1 MSFKNTV
8 KPILVL
14 TLICLAV
21 ALLLAVVNYVASP
34 VIAEAT
40 EEAER
45 KARGEALPGA
55 TDFAEVDLAAYPD
68 LPATVISC
76 YRDSDGNG
84 YVFLVKTP
92 GYGGKSNPITM
103 LVGIK
108 PDGKIAGIKI
118 TDVSGETAGIGDKV
132 KKNDFTK
139 NFTGIDHTEVE
150 SVPNVSGATY
160 SSTGVKQGVRDAFT
174 VYWDVAVQE

>member
-45 KARGEALPGA
+45 KARSEALPGA
-55 TDFAEVDLAAYPD
+55 TDFTEVDIGYHELHE
-68 LPATVISC
+68 TVIAC
-76 YRDSDGNG
+76 YKDNSGTG
-84 YVFLVKTP
+84 YVFLVKCA

-103 LVGIK
+103 LVGIR
-108 PDGKIAGIKI
+108 DGKIAGIKI

-132 KKNDFTK
+132 KKNDFTSRFADLDAGGVD
-139 NFTGIDHTEVE
+139 NVQ
-150 SVPNVSGATY
+150 NVSGATY
-160 SSTGVKQGVRDAFT
+160 SSKGVKQAVRDAFT
-174 VYWDVAVQE
+174 VFAAVTEE

>member
-1 MSFKNTV
+1 MSYKNTV

-34 VIAEAT
+34 IIAEAT
-40 EEAER
+40 ERAER
-45 KARGEALPGA
+45 EARGEALPGA
-55 TDFAEVDLAAYPD
+55 TDFTEVYIGYHELHE
-68 LPATVISC
+68 TVIAC
-76 YRDSDGNG
+76 YKDNSGTG
-84 YVFLVKTP
+84 YVFLVKCA

-103 LVGIK
+103 LVGIR
-108 PDGKIAGIKI
+108 DGKIAGIKI

-132 KKNDFTK
+132 KKDDFTSLFK
-139 NFTGIDHTEVE
+139 EKTQSEVD
-150 SVPNVSGATY
+150 SVANVSGATY

>member
-1 MSFKNTV
+1 MTFKNIV

-34 VIAEAT
+34 IIAEAT
-40 EEAER
+40 AEAER
-45 KARGEALPGA
+45 KARSEALPGA
-55 TDFAEVDLAAYPD
+55 TDFSEVDLKGYAD
-68 LPATVISC
+68 LPESVVSC
-76 YRDSDGNG
+76 YRDNDGGG
-84 YVFLVKTP
+84 YVFLVKGA
-92 GYGGKSNPITM
+92 GYGGKSNPITL

-132 KKNDFTK
+132 KKNDFTSRFADLDAGGVD
-139 NFTGIDHTEVE
+139 NVQ
-150 SVPNVSGATY
+150 NVSGATY
-160 SSTGVKQGVRDAFT
+160 SSKGVKQAVRDAFT
-174 VYWDVAVQE
+174 VFAAVTKE

>member
-40 EEAER
+40 AEAER

-76 YRDSDGNG
+76 YRDSDGGG

-174 VYWDVAVQE
+174 AFAAVTRE

>member
-68 LPATVISC
+68 LPATVIS
-76 YRDSDGNG
+76 SDGG
-84 YVFLVKTP
+84 RDPVGRVLVPFGVGAPP
-92 GYGGKSNPITM
+92 GGQ
-103 LVGIK
+103 
-108 PDGKIAGIKI
+108 
-118 TDVSGETAGIGDKV
+118 
-132 KKNDFTK
+132 
-139 NFTGIDHTEVE
+139 
-150 SVPNVSGATY
+150 GA
-160 SSTGVKQGVRDAFT
+160 
-174 VYWDVAVQE
+174 E

>member
-45 KARGEALPGA
+45 KARSEALPGA
-55 TDFAEVDLAAYPD
+55 TDFTEVDIGYHELHE
-68 LPATVISC
+68 TVIAC
-76 YRDSDGNG
+76 YKDNSGTG

-103 LVGIK
+103 LVGIR
-108 PDGKIAGIKI
+108 DGRIAGIKI

-139 NFTGIDHTEVE
+139 NFTGIDQNGVDG
-150 SVPNVSGATY
+150 VANVSGATY
-160 SSTGVKQGVRDAFT
+160 SSTGVKAGVRDAFT

>member
-45 KARGEALPGA
+45 KARSEALPGA
-55 TDFAEVDLAAYPD
+55 TDFTEVDIGYHELHE
-68 LPATVISC
+68 TVIAC
-76 YRDSDGNG
+76 YKDNSGTG
-84 YVFLVKTP
+84 YVFLVKCA

-103 LVGIK
+103 LVGIR
-108 PDGKIAGIKI
+108 DGKIAGIKI

-139 NFTGIDHTEVE
+139 NFTGIDQNGVDG
-150 SVPNVSGATY
+150 VLNVSGATY
-160 SSTGVKQGVRDAFT
+160 SSTGVKAGVRDAFT

>member
-45 KARGEALPGA
+45 KARSEALPGA
-55 TDFAEVDLAAYPD
+55 TDFTEVNIGYHELHE
-68 LPATVISC
+68 TVIAC
-76 YRDSDGNG
+76 YKDNSGTG
-84 YVFLVKTP
+84 YVFLVKCA

-103 LVGIK
+103 LVGIRN
-108 PDGKIAGIKI
+108 GKIAGIKI

-132 KKNDFTK
+132 KKKDFTDR
-139 NFTGIDHTEVE
+139 FTGIEHTEVE
-150 SVPNVSGATY
+150 NVQNVSGATY

>member
-40 EEAER
+40 AEAER
-45 KARGEALPGA
+45 KARSEALPGA
-55 TDFAEVDLAAYPD
+55 TDFTEVDIGYHELHE
-68 LPATVISC
+68 TVIAC
-76 YRDSDGNG
+76 YKDNSGTG
-84 YVFLVKTP
+84 YVFLVKCA

-103 LVGIK
+103 LVGIR
-108 PDGKIAGIKI
+108 DGKIAGIKI

-132 KKNDFTK
+132 KKKDFTSR
-139 NFTGIDHTEVE
+139 FTEIDRNGVE
-150 SVPNVSGATY
+150 NVVNVSGATY

>member
-1 MSFKNTV
+1 MSYKNTV

-34 VIAEAT
+34 IIAEAT
-40 EEAER
+40 ERAER
-45 KARGEALPGA
+45 EARGEALPGA
-55 TDFAEVDLAAYPD
+55 TDFTEVDLAAYPD
-68 LPATVISC
+68 LPASVSAC
-76 YRDSDGNG
+76 YRDNDGAG
-84 YVFLVKTP
+84 YVFLVKCA

-103 LVGIK
+103 LVGIR
-108 PDGKIAGIKI
+108 DGKIAGIKI

-132 KKNDFTK
+132 KKDDFTSLFK
-139 NFTGIDHTEVE
+139 EKTQSEVD
-150 SVPNVSGATY
+150 SVANVSGATY

>member
-1 MSFKNTV
+1 MSYKNTV
-8 KPILVL
+8 KPVLVL

-21 ALLLAVVNYVASP
+21 ALLLAVVNYVTAP
-34 VIAEAT
+34 VIADAT
-40 EEAER
+40 AEAER
-45 KARGEALPGA
+45 KARSEALPGA
-55 TDFAEVDLAAYPD
+55 SDFTEVP
-68 LPATVISC
+68 LPESTPETVVAC
-76 YRDSDGNG
+76 YRDNAGGG

-132 KKNDFTK
+132 KKDDFTSR
-139 NFTGIDHTEVE
+139 FAGIDHTEVDG
-150 SVPNVSGATY
+150 VLNVSGATY
-160 SSTGVKQGVRDAFT
+160 SSTGVKAGVRAAFT
-174 VYWDVAVQE
+174 AFAAVSRE

>member
-45 KARGEALPGA
+45 KARSEALPGA
-55 TDFAEVDLAAYPD
+55 TDFTEVYIGYHELHE
-68 LPATVISC
+68 TVIAC
-76 YRDSDGNG
+76 YKDNSGTG

-103 LVGIK
+103 LVGIR
-108 PDGKIAGIKI
+108 DGKIAGIKI

-139 NFTGIDHTEVE
+139 NFTGIDQNGVDG
-150 SVPNVSGATY
+150 VLNVSGATY
-160 SSTGVKQGVRDAFT
+160 SSTGVKAGVRDAFT

>member
-21 ALLLAVVNYVASP
+21 ALLLAVVNYVTAP
-34 VIAEAT
+34 VIADAT
-40 EEAER
+40 AEAER
-45 KARGEALPGA
+45 KARSEALPGA
-55 TDFAEVDLAAYPD
+55 TDFTEVDLTAYLD
-68 LPATVISC
+68 LPATVSAC
-76 YRDSDGNG
+76 YRDNAGGG
-84 YVFLVKTP
+84 YVFLVKSP

-139 NFTGIDHTEVE
+139 NFTDIDHTEVE

-160 SSTGVKQGVRDAFT
+160 SSTGVKSGVRDAFT
-174 VYWDVAVQE
+174 AFTAVTEE

>member
-45 KARGEALPGA
+45 QARSEALPGA
-55 TDFAEVDLAAYPD
+55 TDFTEVYIGYHELHE
-68 LPATVISC
+68 TVIAC
-76 YRDSDGNG
+76 YKDNSGTG
-84 YVFLVKTP
+84 YVFLVKCA

-103 LVGIK
+103 LVGIR
-108 PDGKIAGIKI
+108 DGKIAGIKI

-132 KKNDFTK
+132 KKNDFTSRFEGK
-139 NFTGIDHTEVE
+139 TQSEVD
-150 SVPNVSGATY
+150 SVLNVSGATY

>member
-1 MSFKNTV
+1 MKS
-8 KPILVL
+8 
-14 TLICLAV
+14 
-21 ALLLAVVNYVASP
+21 
-34 VIAEAT
+34 
-40 EEAER
+40 
-45 KARGEALPGA
+45 
-55 TDFAEVDLAAYPD
+55 
-68 LPATVISC
+68 
-76 YRDSDGNG
+76 
-84 YVFLVKTP
+84 P

-174 VYWDVAVQE
+174 AFAAFAPVKAD

>member
-1 MSFKNTV
+1 MTFKNIV

-21 ALLLAVVNYVASP
+21 ALLLAVVNYVTAP
-34 VIAEAT
+34 VIADAT
-40 EEAER
+40 AEAER
-45 KARGEALPGA
+45 KARSEALPGA
-55 TDFAEVDLAAYPD
+55 TEFTEVDLTAYLD
-68 LPATVISC
+68 LPATVSAC
-76 YRDSDGNG
+76 YRDNAGGG

-132 KKNDFTK
+132 KKNDFTSRF
-139 NFTGIDHTEVE
+139 NGIERTEVE
-150 SVPNVSGATY
+150 TVLNVSGATY
-160 SSTGVKQGVRDAFT
+160 SSTGVKAGVRDAF
-174 VYWDVAVQE
+174 VVFDVLTSPD

>member
-8 KPILVL
+8 KPVLVL

-21 ALLLAVVNYVASP
+21 ALLLAVVNYVTAP

-55 TDFAEVDLAAYPD
+55 TDFTEVDIAAYPD
-68 LPATVISC
+68 LPETVSAC
-76 YRDSDGNG
+76 YRDGAGTG

-103 LVGIK
+103 LVGITN
-108 PDGKIAGIKI
+108 DGKIAGIKI

-160 SSTGVKQGVRDAFT
+160 SSTGVKKGVRDAFT
-174 VYWDVAVQE
+174 AFAALKPD

>member
-40 EEAER
+40 AEAER
-45 KARGEALPGA
+45 KARSEALPGA
-55 TDFAEVDLAAYPD
+55 TDFTEVDIGYHELHE
-68 LPATVISC
+68 TVIAC
-76 YRDSDGNG
+76 YKDNSGTG
-84 YVFLVKTP
+84 YVFLVKCA

-103 LVGIK
+103 LVGIR
-108 PDGKIAGIKI
+108 DGKIAGIKI

-132 KKNDFTK
+132 KKKDFTSR
-139 NFTGIDHTEVE
+139 FTEIDRNGVE
-150 SVPNVSGATY
+150 NVPNVSGATY